1 MATKTKDKLLKLI
14 DANIPIIYIQDYDF
28 VRTDCLIDSVKV
40 DENTKIFEWNPA
52 YGSTQFSLK
61 KDSPEKFFR
70 KSASGLGGTVDE
82 LGRAQPLLADFL
94 KEWVDFEGGKEER
107 FLVLRN
113 VHEELNDKRIVTYLQ
128 FLAQRRL
135 EEESFNTTVFIVSS
149 VLNIPEELNEFVS
162 VFEIDFPDEE
172 EIESIIREHAKVNDC
187 TVTSSVID
195 ELMSS
200 LKGLTRFQVDRMID
214 MVMCENGTL
223 ETEDREMILQQ
234 KRVIVKKS
242 GILELVE
249 TPASL
254 EDVGG
259 LENLK
264 DYLKNKEKIFKK
276 LEEAKRFGVRVPKG
290 IFLVGMPGCGKSLC
304 AKAAA
309 ALFNAPLLQLDM
321 GRLQAKY
328 VGESESNLRKAI
340 RTAEAVAPC
349 VLWIDEIEKGFAN
362 RGGENDV
369 VMRMFATFLS
379 WMQEKKSSVYV
390 IATANKADDL
400 PPELM
405 RKGRFDEIF
414 CVKLPN
420 AEERK
425 AIFEVHLKR
434 FEKAPRAKLDV
445 QEADYD
451 ELAQKTDGFN
461 GADIEAAVNDAAEAA
476 FLEEGDKQKQGRITK
491 QVLLDAIGKT
501 KSISVSCKKKIEK
514 MEKAFKDAG
523 FTSASEEEKKTTRR
537 AKA

>member
-28 VRTDCLIDSVKV
+28 VRTDRLIDSVKV

-113 VHEELNDKRIVTYLQ
+113 VHEELNDKRVVTYLQ

-135 EEESFNTTVFIVSS
+135 EEEPFNTTVFIVSS
-149 VLNIPEELNEFVS
+149 VLNIPEELSEFVS

-172 EIESIIREHAKVNDC
+172 EIESIIREHATVNDYIIKDRK
-187 TVTSSVID
+187 VID

-234 KRVIVKKS
+234 KRAIVKKS

-328 VGESESNLRKAI
+328 VGESEANLRKAI

-405 RKGRFDEIF
+405 RKGRVDEIF

-434 FEKAPRAKLDV
+434 FAETTAKLEV
-445 QEADYD
+445 SEKDYAG
-451 ELAQKTDGFN
+451 LVKASDGFN

-476 FLEEGDKQKQGRITK
+476 FLEEGDKQGRITK

-501 KSISVSCKKKIEK
+501 KSISVSCKKKIEG

-523 FTSASEEEKKTTRR
+523 FTSASKEEKKTTRR
-537 AKA
+537 AKV

>member
-1 MATKTKDKLLKLI
+1 MSTLKDSLSKMV
-14 DANIPIIYIQDYDF
+14 DVNSPIIYIQDYDF
-28 VRTDCLIDSVKV
+28 VRTDELIDSVKLN
-40 DENTKIFEWNPA
+40 ERTRIFEWNPA
-52 YGSTQFSLK
+52 TGETRFASGK
-61 KDSPEKFFR
+61 ESPKKFFR
-70 KSASGLGGTVDE
+70 KTEYGSGDAVT
-82 LGRAQPLLADFL
+82 LADFL
-94 KEWVDFEGGKEER
+94 KKELNREGDEAAER

-128 FLAQRRL
+128 LLAQRRL
-135 EEESFNTTVFIVSS
+135 EEEPFNTTVFIVSS
-149 VLNIPEELNEFVS
+149 VMNVPEELNEFVS
-162 VFEIDFPDEE
+162 ILETDFPDEG
-172 EIESIIREHAKVNDC
+172 EIKELIEAHAKVNHC
-187 TVTSSVID
+187 EASTEVIN
-195 ELMSS
+195 ELMPS

-214 MVMCENGTL
+214 RVMSENGTFESKDKKL
-223 ETEDREMILQQ
+223 ILQQ

-254 EDVGG
+254 EKVGG

-264 DYLKNKEKIFKK
+264 KYLENKEKIFKELK
-276 LEEAKRFGVRVPKG
+276 KATEEFGVRVPKG

-369 VMRMFATFLS
+369 VMRMSATFLS
-379 WMQEKKSSVYV
+379 WMQEKESSVYV
-390 IATANKADDL
+390 IATANNADDL
-400 PPELM
+400 PPELK

-425 AIFEVHLKR
+425 AIFKVHLKR
-434 FEKAPRAKLDV
+434 FEKAPAKLDV

-476 FLEEGDKQKQGRITK
+476 FLEEGDKQGRITK

-501 KSISVSCKKKIEK
+501 KSISVSCKEQIEK

-523 FTSASEEEKKTTRR
+523 FTSASKEEKKTSRR